1 MIHSIQLTALL
12 VLLVMPIG
20 GQIDRDSDVQLYKMV
35 RYDSLPLWLQ
45 SSPFPRWQ
53 DTYAIVFEQEMLA

>member
-1 MIHSIQLTALL
+1 MIHSIQLIALS

-20 GQIDRDSDVQLYKMV
+20 GQIDRNSDVQLYEMV
-35 RYDSLPLWLQ
+35 KYDSLPIWLPFT
-45 SSPFPRWQ
+45 PFPRWQ